1 MTAWNSWTFSSKA
14 EWDSPENGFL
24 FNKNTNV
31 LFETAEF
38 IIGDK
43 KPSANI
49 YMVPEINLYEDKKVK
64 FHLGMENLAIITEDD
79 FTEEIMYYK
88 VRDLNKD
95 FLVEPLAVLDGNS
108 NTTIN
113 ADFDFTYRS
122 YRYSRYGLIDL
133 AKNFGA
139 MKATFFP
146 MFTFCFYPLVALIF
160 VYRMARI
167 IENMYDLECF
177 HAIKVFQERAL
188 VILKKI

>member
-1 MTAWNSWTFSSKA
+1 
-14 EWDSPENGFL
+14 
-24 FNKNTNV
+24 
-31 LFETAEF
+31 
-38 IIGDK
+38 
-43 KPSANI
+43 
-49 YMVPEINLYEDKKVK
+49 
-64 FHLGMENLAIITEDD
+64 MENLAIITEDD